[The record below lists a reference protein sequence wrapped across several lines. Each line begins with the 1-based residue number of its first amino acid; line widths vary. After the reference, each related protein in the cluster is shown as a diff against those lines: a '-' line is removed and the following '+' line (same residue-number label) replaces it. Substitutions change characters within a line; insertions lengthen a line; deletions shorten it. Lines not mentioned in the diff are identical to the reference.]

1 MYYDEDNLL
10 DLRLNILNKYV
21 DKFII
26 VESKFT
32 HSGNLKNKNFDI
44 ENFKDFKNK
53 IDYYFI
59 ENEPLNLK
67 KIDKNDTLEVKNN
80 ERIFN
85 GLLRDNFQRENLNQG
100 IKKLNDEDFIMI
112 SDLDE
117 IPNLDRVDLS
127 RIGVIWGSGV
137 GGIELGFKQA
147 GFDIAWANEMRCPA
161 ILSIPSIP
169 ASSLSGM
176 RIKSDFISFS
186 RVCHAT
192 ACSSI

>member
-1 MYYDEDNLL
+1 MKIIDCFMYYDEDNLL

-26 VESKFT
+26 VESKFS

-59 ENEPLNLK
+59 ENEPLNIK
-67 KIDKNDTLEVKNN
+67 KIDKNDTLEVKSNK
-80 ERIFN
+80 RIFN

-117 IPNLDRVDLS
+117 IPNLENISLKNLKKKILVFEQKMFYYKLNLLYPRLK
-127 RIGVIWGSGV
+127 WFGSK
-137 GGIELGFKQA
+137 ICK
-147 GFDIAWANEMRCPA
+147 
-161 ILSIPSIP
+161 
-169 ASSLSGM
+169 
-176 RIKSDFISFS
+176 KKTISFEVFGNNYVEMK
-186 RVCHAT
+186 RQG
-192 ACSSI
+192 

>member
-1 MYYDEDNLL
+1 MKIIDCFMYYDEDNLL

-44 ENFKDFKNK
+44 ENFKEFKNK

-80 ERIFN
+80 
-85 GLLRDNFQRENLNQG
+85 
-100 IKKLNDEDFIMI
+100 
-112 SDLDE
+112 
-117 IPNLDRVDLS
+117 
-127 RIGVIWGSGV
+127 
-137 GGIELGFKQA
+137 
-147 GFDIAWANEMRCPA
+147 
-161 ILSIPSIP
+161 
-169 ASSLSGM
+169 
-176 RIKSDFISFS
+176 
-186 RVCHAT
+186 
-192 ACSSI
+192 

>member
-1 MYYDEDNLL
+1 MKIIDCFMYYDEDNLL

-44 ENFKDFKNK
+44 ENFKEFKNK

-80 ERIFN
+80 KRIFN
-85 GLLRDNFQRENLNQG
+85 GLLIDNFQR
-100 IKKLNDEDFIMI
+100 
-112 SDLDE
+112 
-117 IPNLDRVDLS
+117 
-127 RIGVIWGSGV
+127 
-137 GGIELGFKQA
+137 
-147 GFDIAWANEMRCPA
+147 
-161 ILSIPSIP
+161 
-169 ASSLSGM
+169 
-176 RIKSDFISFS
+176 
-186 RVCHAT
+186 
-192 ACSSI
+192 